1 MKYIDPRRD
10 PNKWIKL
17 LLIHL
22 IDEDTE
28 ESKEMVK
35 AAIKGMADWLE
46 PGLIDQLFANWIVPY
61 CESLDKLQS
70 TRNTDHPECLLED
83 PEESEG

>member
-10 PNKWIKL
+10 PNKWLKL

-46 PGLIDQLFANWIVPY
+46 PGLIDQLFANWIDPY

-70 TRNTDHPECLLED
+70 NESSAPPECLLAD
-83 PEESEG
+83 QEESEG

>member
-10 PNKWIKL
+10 PNKWLKL

-46 PGLIDQLFANWIVPY
+46 PGLIDQLFANWMEPY
-61 CESLDKLQS
+61 CQALDKLESNQNNDS
-70 TRNTDHPECLLED
+70 ETCLLED
-83 PEESEG
+83 PQEPEE